1 MRQINLLEGLPVFI
15 AVAEARSFTQAARK
29 LGITPSAASQAIRGL
44 EQRIGTALLVRST
57 RSLSLT
63 SAGSTY
69 LQNAGPA
76 LDALSNATREVM
88 GRSAQPEGLLRLT
101 MPRAAYDSVVS
112 ARLVSFCNAFPKI
125 DIELDIEGRLIDII
139 ENGFDAGFRFGNFL
153 AKGVTAMKVAP
164 ASKRI
169 LVAAPS
175 YLRANSSINEPS
187 DLSAHDAVVCRS
199 RTIGLLDAWPLVAKS
214 KSFRV
219 DPKVRVI
226 AGDLVSQ
233 IDLTLLGLGI
243 NCAPAA
249 SVASYLKEGRH
260 RRVLPEWY
268 VQLEPLHVYFP
279 NKRTKSAALT
289 AFLKHLR

>member
-15 AVAEARSFTQAARK
+15 AVAEARSFTQAAKK
-29 LGITPSAASQAIRGL
+29 LGITPSAASQAIRSL
-44 EQRIGTALLVRST
+44 EQRIGSALLVRST

-69 LQNAGPA
+69 LQSARPA

-112 ARLVSFCNAFPKI
+112 AKLVSFCATYPKI

-139 ENGFDAGFRFGNFL
+139 DDGFDAGFRYGNFL
-153 AKGVTAMKVAP
+153 AKDVTAIKVAP

-175 YLRANSSINEPS
+175 YLRANSAINTPS
-187 DLSAHDAVVCRS
+187 DLLSHDAIVCRS
-199 RTIGLLDAWPLVAKS
+199 RTTGLLDAWPLVAKS

-219 DPKVRVI
+219 DPKVRAI
-226 AGDLVSQ
+226 TGDLVSQ
-233 IDLTLLGLGI
+233 IDLTLLGLGVI
-243 NCAPAA
+243 CVPAL
-249 SVASYLKEGRH
+249 SVASYLRDGRLTH
-260 RRVLPEWY
+260 VLPEWC

-289 AFLKHLR
+289 ALLKHLG

>member
-1 MRQINLLEGLPVFI
+1 MRQINLLEGLPVFV

-29 LGITPSAASQAIRGL
+29 LGITPSAASQAIRSL
-44 EQRIGTALLVRST
+44 EERIGTALLVRST

-63 SAGSTY
+63 SAGATY
-69 LQNAGPA
+69 LQDAKPA

-88 GRSAQPEGLLRLT
+88 GRSTQPEGLLRLT

-112 ARLVSFCNAFPKI
+112 AKLVSFCAAFPKI

-139 ENGFDAGFRFGNFL
+139 ENGFDAGFRYGNLL
-153 AKGVTAMKVAP
+153 AKDVTAMKVAP
-164 ASKRI
+164 ASRRI

-175 YLRANSSINEPS
+175 YLRANPPIKTPD

-199 RTIGLLDAWPLVAKS
+199 RTTGLLDAWPLVAKS

-219 DPKVRVI
+219 DPKARAI

-233 IDLTLLGLGI
+233 IDLALLGLGI
-243 NCAPAA
+243 NCAPVA
-249 SVASYLKEGRH
+249 SVASHLREGRLTH
-260 RRVLPEWY
+260 VLPDWC
-268 VQLEPLHVYFP
+268 VQLEPLYVYFP

-289 AFLKHLR
+289 AFLKHLG